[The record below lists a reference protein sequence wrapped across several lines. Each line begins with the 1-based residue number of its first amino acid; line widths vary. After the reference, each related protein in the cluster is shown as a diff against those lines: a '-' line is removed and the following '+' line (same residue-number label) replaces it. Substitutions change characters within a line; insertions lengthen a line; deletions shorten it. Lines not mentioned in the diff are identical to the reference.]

1 MKPKSVRADDVEEPN
16 VDVAT
21 ADELKEK
28 FKEVVQYMYQELCS
42 EVLNDTVSHTV
53 DPSGTM
59 KPVCGRRPPL

>member
-21 ADELKEK
+21 ADELNEK
-28 FKEVVQYMYQELCS
+28 FKEVVLYQEQCS

>member
-28 FKEVVQYMYQELCS
+28 FKEVVQYQEQCS

-59 KPVCGRRPPL
+59 KPVSGRRPPL